1 MTRTA
6 LGRKERKVQKE
17 AGNKE
22 TKLQNPEIEIIGS
35 TQVSKSD
42 PQPQN
47 LRDADS
53 MAKNQKR
60 ERNKNY
66 YARNKSRILENI
78 HQKRNERRLLKAEAR
93 VQKLKAVLEGGKAAE
108 SKAAESKA
116 EESKRSIDASI

>member
-93 VQKLKAVLEGGKAAE
+93 VQKLKAVLEGETETATEPKTTDKAAE
-108 SKAAESKA
+108 NKK
-116 EESKRSIDASI
+116 EESK